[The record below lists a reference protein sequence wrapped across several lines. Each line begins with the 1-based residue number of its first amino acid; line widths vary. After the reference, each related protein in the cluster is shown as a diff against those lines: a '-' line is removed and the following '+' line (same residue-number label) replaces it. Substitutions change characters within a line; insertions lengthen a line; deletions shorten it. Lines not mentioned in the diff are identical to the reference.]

1 MRKKILIPIVV
12 VALLLCLASQLF
24 KYSDSKESTN
34 PIDTNDKGV
43 SAPADS
49 ISTEAPNQN
58 NFVTGLGLG
67 GISLGDSPQKVISVP
82 GNDYTESIEIDNG
95 GIIGEDIVIWSY
107 EKGIVV
113 SFGKTSGKVIRVVSA
128 SPNFQTDLGIKVGDN
143 AKTAFE
149 VYKPKFKEAISRH
162 SNEVLEGWFHAGDEA
177 VMIFDF
183 DKSDR
188 VVTNSAITEDSD
200 IEEIILAY
208 WKHFN

>member
-1 MRKKILIPIVV
+1 VKKKILIPIVF
-12 VALLLCLASQLF
+12 VAILLCAVSLIF
-24 KYSDSKESTN
+24 KYIEPKEPAN
-34 PIDTNDKGV
+34 PVDANEPEV

-49 ISTEAPNQN
+49 ISTEVPDQN
-58 NFVTGLGLG
+58 NIAAVPGLG
-67 GISLGDSPQKVISVP
+67 GVSLGDSPEKVISVL

-95 GIIGEDIVIWSY
+95 GIIGEDIIVWNY

-113 SFGKTSGKVIRVVSA
+113 SFGKTTGKVIRVVSS
-128 SPNFQTDLGIKVGDN
+128 SPDFHTDLGIKVGDN

-149 VYKPKFKEAISRH
+149 LYKSKFKEAISRH
-162 SNEVLEGWFHAGDEA
+162 SNEVLEGWFHIGDEA

-188 VVTNSAITEDSD
+188 AVTNRSVTPDSD